1 MTAELGV
8 LPFFDLLFD
17 LDFDDLLLLLELP
30 ELLRD
35 DFERFDFDRDLVRE
49 RLGRR
54 ASRR

>member
-1 MTAELGV
+1 LTAELGV